1 MGRGASKL
9 PRKRTSLAR
18 PFSLLPPPPGRMPEH
33 TAPPTCSCGHE
44 ASHYMVSAE
53 ASYGF
58 WAWVALLLG
67 ISGTP
72 KQVTWRCRR
81 CGEVIH
87 TTRDPNELQDFR

>member
-1 MGRGASKL
+1 MPDRTAS
-9 PRKRTSLAR
+9 
-18 PFSLLPPPPGRMPEH
+18 
-33 TAPPTCSCGHE
+33 PTCSCGYH
-44 ASHYMVSAE
+44 ASHYRVSAE

-72 KQVTWRCRR
+72 KQITWRCRR

-87 TTRDPNELQDFR
+87 NTRDPSELQDFR

>member
-1 MGRGASKL
+1 
-9 PRKRTSLAR
+9 
-18 PFSLLPPPPGRMPEH
+18 
-33 TAPPTCSCGHE
+33 
-44 ASHYMVSAE
+44 MVSAE

-72 KQVTWRCRR
+72 KQITWRCRR

-87 TTRDPNELQDFR
+87 ATRDPSELQDFR

>member
-1 MGRGASKL
+1 MVGCAPFTYL
-9 PRKRTSLAR
+9 R
-18 PFSLLPPPPGRMPEH
+18 PTDRMPEQ
-33 TAPPTCSCGHE
+33 TAHICSCGHDP
-44 ASHYMVSAE
+44 SHYMVSAE

-72 KQVTWRCRR
+72 KQITWRCRR

-87 TTRDPNELQDFR
+87 ATRDPSELQDFR